1 MIGTSKGRSLDI
13 EESAVFGNVN
23 SMYEGLYT
31 DSVVCSDA
39 NKMALEIEDDVK
51 KGSTMKDALLRAIRR
66 NDKTIAKGALK
77 RGKNKA
83 ATGDITSENVLESK
97 RKRNRVEKF
106 VRIGGKHS
114 SEKKR
119 KTKTVRFE
127 GDSVGTENEMLEN
140 LVKATDKYEAA
151 LAMQPEAAVRT
162 PSLKR
167 GEQSSSSS
175 ESGERNPDE
184 IKQKGKPNRKWKG
197 RKVANVGDLIS
208 VRPEIF
214 DDDTESYSK
223 ANPGLVFGTVNSI
236 TPNGIANVTWVED
249 LSSNNCKL
257 RDLTVVRS
265 KRNVKSV
272 LAGIIA
278 LLVKGKPIKKKKND
292 DFPKDFFEVLV
303 REDWRKWVEA
313 VKKELEAWDDN
324 NAVEEVDITSVPV
337 TAKIV
342 P

>member
-1 MIGTSKGRSLDI
+1 MSI
-13 EESAVFGNVN
+13 
-23 SMYEGLYT
+23 
-31 DSVVCSDA
+31 
-39 NKMALEIEDDVK
+39 
-51 KGSTMKDALLRAIRR
+51 KDALLKAIR
-66 NDKTIAKGALK
+66 KSSKVISKGALA

-83 ATGDITSENVLESK
+83 ATGDITTENMLESK

-106 VRIGGKHS
+106 VRIERTRSPGKKVKS
-114 SEKKR
+114 K
-119 KTKTVRFE
+119 
-127 GDSVGTENEMLEN
+127 SVSFKENPVQTEDEMVDN
-140 LVKATDKYEAA
+140 FINATDKYEAA
-151 LAMQPEAAVRT
+151 LAMQPEAANIS
-162 PSLKR
+162 PSLNRKK
-167 GEQSSSSS
+167 EKSSTF
-175 ESGERNPDE
+175 ESGEKNHDGVQRKRNP
-184 IKQKGKPNRKWKG
+184 IRKGKGKQ
-197 RKVANVGDLIS
+197 VASVGDLIS

-214 DDDTESYSK
+214 DDDTGSYSK
-223 ANPGLVFGTVNSI
+223 ANPGLIFGTVNSI

-278 LLVKGKPIKKKKND
+278 LFVKGKPIKKKKD
-292 DFPKDFFEVLV
+292 SDFPKDFFEVLV

-324 NAVEEVDITSVPV
+324 NAVEEVDILSVPI

-342 P
+342 PLGELYTMKRDGTYKYRQY